1 MVEKSKV
8 EKVTPTL
15 EAGERTAT
23 EVFNEL
29 AGADLVVPPYA
40 LSPSHAARLL
50 AHVARVEGMG
60 EDEFGQILGVAADL
74 FEYMAAHCARPGR
87 ARDLEEQF
95 TGDIE
100 GMMNFVM
107 AYVGALGESKRSSN

>member
-40 LSPSHAARLL
+40 L
-50 AHVARVEGMG
+50 
-60 EDEFGQILGVAADL
+60 Q
-74 FEYMAAHCARPGR
+74 C
-87 ARDLEEQF
+87 
-95 TGDIE
+95 
-100 GMMNFVM
+100 
-107 AYVGALGESKRSSN
+107 